1 MAASPIA
8 NYRRAPSATLSASR
22 LPSIADADPDD
33 VVSDAIGG
41 DAAHVKNAG
50 CSQFPWQPTTGFW
63 ITKLNR
69 LREAGTAMMME
80 MPEAKV
86 ACNFVSA
93 TRRHTSS
100 DS

>member
-8 NYRRAPSATLSASR
+8 DIRRAPSATLSASR
-22 LPSIADADPDD
+22 LQSIADADPGDMA
-33 VVSDAIGG
+33 SDAIVG
-41 DAAHVKNAG
+41 DAVHVKNAG
-50 CSQFPWQPTTGFW
+50 YSQFPWQPTTGLW

-69 LREAGTAMMME
+69 LREAGATIMMKV
-80 MPEAKV
+80 PVTKV

-93 TRRHTSS
+93 TRRPASS